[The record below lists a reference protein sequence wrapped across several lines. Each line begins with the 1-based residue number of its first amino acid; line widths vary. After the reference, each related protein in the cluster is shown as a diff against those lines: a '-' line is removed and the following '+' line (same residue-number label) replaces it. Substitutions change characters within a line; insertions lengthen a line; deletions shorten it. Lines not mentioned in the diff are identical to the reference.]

1 MVGERI
7 TMSKASVVVMTYR
20 RLSNLERIL
29 QAWLVQTPDV
39 WLVDS
44 SSEFTTELPIHHVRF
59 SPDPGSK
66 IWHATAL
73 LTEGDFVI
81 KACDDLLPKSGLLDD
96 LIRGWQQVKGG
107 MVGTYG
113 RKFLGPSYYKNT
125 KHVIANRISSPQ
137 KVGFIGNVTLTPRQ
151 YLAFD
156 LKDCLTSVEDIFWHM
171 KAFPEVPKW
180 IIPTKQYVNLSE
192 SNDEDCLFHNSKARK
207 IRERFYREYYLK
219 NYSREQK

>member
-1 MVGERI
+1 
-7 TMSKASVVVMTYR
+7 MSRVSVVVMTCR

-29 QAWLVQTPDV
+29 QAWLAQTPDV

-44 SSEFTTELPIHHVRF
+44 SSEFMTELPIHHVRF

-73 LTEGDFVI
+73 LTEGDFVV
-81 KACDDLLPKSGLLDD
+81 KACDDALPEPDFLDD
-96 LIRGWQQVKGG
+96 LIKGWQKVKGG
-107 MVGTYG
+107 MVGIYG

-156 LKDCLTSVEDIFWHM
+156 LKGCLTPFEDIFWHM
-171 KAFPEVPKW
+171 KAFPGVPKW
-180 IIPTKQYVNLSE
+180 IIPTRRYTNLPE
-192 SNDEDCLFHNSKARK
+192 SNDKNCLFRNSEARK
-207 IRERFYREYYLK
+207 IREKFYREYYLK
-219 NYSREQK
+219 NYSGEQE